1 MRLSL
6 GTRYL
11 IGGIGLMVLSV
22 VLAFMMVLQ
31 ILPSTFWLNGLTYLA
46 SLVGLILGVV
56 GVAYQVQFTKNR
68 R

>member
-1 MRLSL
+1 MRISA

-11 IGGIGLMVLSV
+11 IVGVGLMVLSV
-22 VLAFMMVLQ
+22 VLAFLMVLQ
-31 ILPSTFWLNGLTYLA
+31 ILPSTFLLNGLTFLA
-46 SLVGLILGVV
+46 SVVGLVLGIV

>member
-1 MRLSL
+1 MRISL

-11 IGGIGLMVLSV
+11 IVGIGLMVLSV

-31 ILPSTFWLNGLTYLA
+31 ILPSTFFLNGLTYLA

-56 GVAYQVQFTKNR
+56 GVAYQVQFTR
-68 R
+68 RR

>member
-11 IGGIGLMVLSV
+11 IVGIGLMVLSV

-31 ILPSTFWLNGLTYLA
+31 ILPPTFFLNGLTYLA

-56 GVAYQVQFTKNR
+56 GVAYQVQFTR
-68 R
+68 RR

>member
-11 IGGIGLMVLSV
+11 IVGIGLMVLSV
-22 VLAFMMVLQ
+22 ALAFMMVLQ

-46 SLVGLILGVV
+46 SLIGLILGVV
-56 GVAYQVQFTKNR
+56 GVAYQVQFTPR

>member
-11 IGGIGLMVLSV
+11 IVGIGLMVLSV

-31 ILPSTFWLNGLTYLA
+31 ILPSTFFLNGLTYLA

-56 GVAYQVQFTKNR
+56 GVAYQVQFTR
-68 R
+68 RR

>member
-11 IGGIGLMVLSV
+11 IVGIGLMVLSV
-22 VLAFMMVLQ
+22 ALAFMMVLQ

-46 SLVGLILGVV
+46 SLIGLILGVV
-56 GVAYQVQFTKNR
+56 GVAYQVQFTR
-68 R
+68 RR

>member
-31 ILPSTFWLNGLTYLA
+31 ILPSTFFLNGLTYIA

-56 GVAYQVQFTKNR
+56 GVAYQVQFTR
-68 R
+68 RR